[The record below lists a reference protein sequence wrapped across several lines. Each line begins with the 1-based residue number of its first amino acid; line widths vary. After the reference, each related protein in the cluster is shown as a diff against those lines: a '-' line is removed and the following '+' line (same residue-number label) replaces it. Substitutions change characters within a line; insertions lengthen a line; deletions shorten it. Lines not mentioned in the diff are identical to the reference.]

1 MHPTLI
7 DVIAFFLVCIC
18 YLIASSIPNFLEH
31 IIERKKKLKSKKPV
45 ADGGKA
51 GSRYKRQVH
60 VAIIILIIILQKDKI
75 N

>member
-18 YLIASSIPNFLEH
+18 YLIASSIPNFLEP
-31 IIERKKKLKSKKPV
+31 ILDRKKKLKSKKPV

-51 GSRYKRQVH
+51 GSKYKGQVH
-60 VAIIILIIILQKDKI
+60 VAILMFLCKKI
-75 N
+75 K